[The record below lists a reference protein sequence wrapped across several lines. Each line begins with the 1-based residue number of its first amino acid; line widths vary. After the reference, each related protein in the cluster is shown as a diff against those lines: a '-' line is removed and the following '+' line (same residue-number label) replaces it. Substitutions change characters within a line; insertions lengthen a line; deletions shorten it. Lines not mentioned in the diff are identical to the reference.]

1 MNFNE
6 ILLFKHLAAT
16 LSFTRTSREKNI
28 SLSALSR
35 TIQRLEEETGQI
47 LFIRDNRTV
56 VITEKGKQ
64 FLKFSDKVLIEYYS
78 LQEEFQSEGTDI
90 HGILRLYASF
100 TASNTILM
108 DLLRKYQRIYSNVH
122 IDLQTGSASGN
133 LNQILNGDRDIII
146 AAKMDKMPPSLAF
159 QHLLENN
166 LYFIAPKVDCPI
178 KEKIKKTLDWGTIPF
193 ILSDTGYTR
202 KRTDNWFRENNLHPE
217 IYAQVSGNE
226 AITTLV
232 ALGFGIGIVPE
243 IVIENSPV
251 KKDIEIIKNAPQL
264 QTYPVGL
271 CAAKRSLKSPVIKA
285 FWDIAEKG

>member
-47 LFIRDNRTV
+47 LFIRNNKTV

-78 LQEEFQSEGTDI
+78 MQEEFQSEGTDI
-90 HGILRLYASF
+90 HGIIRLYASF

-108 DLLRKYQRIYSNVH
+108 DLLRKYQKTYPNVH

-133 LNQILNGDRDIII
+133 LNQILNGNRDIII

-166 LYFIAPKVDCPI
+166 LYFIAPKNDCPI
-178 KEKIKKTLDWGTIPF
+178 KEKIKNTLDWETIPF

-202 KRTDNWFRENNLHPE
+202 KRTDNWFRKNKLHPE

-251 KKDIEIIKNAPQL
+251 KKGIEIIKNAPHMES
-264 QTYPVGL
+264 YSVGL

-285 FWDIAEKG
+285 FWDIGENG